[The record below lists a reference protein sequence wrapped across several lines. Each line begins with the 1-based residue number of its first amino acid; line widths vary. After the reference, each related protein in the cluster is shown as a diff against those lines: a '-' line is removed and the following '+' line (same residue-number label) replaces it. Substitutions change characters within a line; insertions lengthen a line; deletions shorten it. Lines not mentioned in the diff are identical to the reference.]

1 VGWESIVAI
10 ILTERGEF
18 IVAAR
23 DGIRLSADDAETVT
37 SWALK
42 PEGMCRD
49 EVCVPLAGDPVRDG
63 TVDVAAFWRM
73 LGQPVVSDQAGKTWV
88 LGTGADSRMA
98 ALAGLEAPD
107 FSLPDL
113 AGATHRFSELR
124 GKKVFLTTWA
134 SW

>member
-1 VGWESIVAI
+1 MLAI

-18 IVAAR
+18 MIAAR
-23 DGIRLSADDAETVT
+23 DGIRLSAYDAETVT
-37 SWALK
+37 GWTLK

-49 EVCVPLAGDPVRDG
+49 EVCVPLAGDAVRDG

-73 LGQPVVSDQAGKTWV
+73 LGQPVVSDEAGETWV

-113 AGATHRFSELR
+113 TGATRQLSELR